1 MFEENSER
9 ERERERSEKKK
20 AVLSHLKF
28 GIHIACYT
36 AIMKTKVNRRKKQLT
51 SLMDSWNKSPPFY
64 RTL

>member
-9 ERERERSEKKK
+9 EREREERKKK

-28 GIHIACYT
+28 GIHFACYT

-51 SLMDSWNKSPPFY
+51 SPMDSWNKSPPFY